1 MFRNAEEKD
10 FALYMELAQEFYR
23 SPAVLHPIPTQYM

>member
-10 FALYMELAQEFYR
+10 FALYMELAQEFYQQRNER
-23 SPAVLHPIPTQYM
+23 SERNGI